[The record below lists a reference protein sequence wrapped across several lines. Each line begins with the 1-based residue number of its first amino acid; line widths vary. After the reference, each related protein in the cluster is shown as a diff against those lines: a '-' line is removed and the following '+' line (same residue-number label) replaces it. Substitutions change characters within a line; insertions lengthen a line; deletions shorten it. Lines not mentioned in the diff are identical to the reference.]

1 MCELDIVFE
10 FEEKDQIF
18 WKNSEISKKKLFFKI
33 SIFLKKEACHI
44 IDEFLLGG
52 YLQET
57 SQNEILTAYK
67 DAPEYHREEQIF
79 EHLQEFGLV

>member
-1 MCELDIVFE
+1 MNKCRNQL
-10 FEEKDQIF
+10 KYLR
-18 WKNSEISKKKLFFKI
+18 KSENFNLYFVEPQN
-33 SIFLKKEACHI
+33 KEACHI

-57 SQNEILTAYK
+57 SQTEILTAYK
-67 DAPEYHREEQIF
+67 DAPEYHREEQIY

>member
-1 MCELDIVFE
+1 MRVGHRFRIRGKRSNFLKKFRNFE
-10 FEEKDQIF
+10 
-18 WKNSEISKKKLFFKI
+18 KKLFFKI

>member
-1 MCELDIVFE
+1 MNILVCELDIVFE
-10 FEEKDQIF
+10 FE
-18 WKNSEISKKKLFFKI
+18 
-33 SIFLKKEACHI
+33 EACHI

-57 SQNEILTAYK
+57 SQVEILSAYK
-67 DAPEYHREEQIF
+67 DAPEFHREEQIY